1 MGVTSMTGYGRA
13 RGRLSDRFEAS
24 VVVRSV
30 NYRFLDLQV
39 RLNLREDAPEVEA
52 AVREV
57 VAGSV
62 ARGRVSIQVN
72 LERLSAAPGRVL
84 VDRAA
89 VESVMAQL
97 EGVTGGAGAP
107 VEVRDVLALPGIVTV
122 ASGETVL
129 DDGELDRLRAVVG
142 EAAEGFATMR
152 RDEGER
158 LRVALGAELA
168 AIRDFVDWFE
178 PQMDELRRR
187 LVERYAERIREVLP
201 NGVEVDSDRIVQEAA
216 IAADRADV
224 AEEVVR
230 LRSHFVQVTKRL
242 DGGGAVGRQLDFMC
256 QELLR
261 ELNTLGSK
269 CREVGVADRLVDA
282 KAAVERL
289 REQVQNLE

>member
-1 MGVTSMTGYGRA
+1 MTGYGRA

-30 NYRFLDLQV
+30 NHRFLDLQV

-72 LERLSAAPGRVL
+72 LEKLSPAPGRVL

-89 VESVMAQL
+89 VESVMSQL

-129 DDGELDRLRAVVG
+129 DDGELEGLRAVVA
-142 EAAEGFATMR
+142 EAAEGFAAMR

-158 LRVALGAELA
+158 LRAALEAELA

-187 LVERYAERIREVLP
+187 LVERYAERIRELLP
-201 NGVEVDSDRIVQEAA
+201 NGVEVDSDRLVQEAA
-216 IAADRADV
+216 VAADRADV

-230 LRSHFVQVTKRL
+230 LRSHLVEVTKRL

>member
-1 MGVTSMTGYGRA
+1 MTGYGRA

-30 NYRFLDLQV
+30 NHRFLDLQV

-72 LERLSAAPGRVL
+72 LEKLSPAPGRVL

-89 VESVMAQL
+89 VESVLTQL

-129 DDGELDRLRAVVG
+129 DDDELERLRAVVG
-142 EAAEGFATMR
+142 EAADGFAAMR
-152 RDEGER
+152 RDEGGR
-158 LRVALGAELA
+158 LRAALEVEVA
-168 AIRDFVDWFE
+168 AIREFVDWFE

-187 LVERYAERIREVLP
+187 LVERYAERIRELLP
-201 NGVEVDSDRIVQEAA
+201 NGVEVEPGRLVQEAA
-216 IAADRADV
+216 VAADRADV

-230 LRSHFVQVTKRL
+230 LRSHLVDVTKRL